1 MAGVPEDFQRRIMR
15 IRSWRRSLSVP
26 TENRSAAIRREMPW
40 ARERTETGVQ
50 TSRAT
55 GQAAAR
61 IQTAQ
66 VRAQAG
72 PGQRAGQRPSRAI
85 GTRPRGPEKQPGNR
99 SGRHRFRTGCRGR
112 ISFSRRLQHYF
123 RLGGAERAGKGE
135 HRRSQIPAHGY
146 SVQLPGI

>member
-1 MAGVPEDFQRRIMR
+1 MDLRTGKNGMMADTEPESRRYGQAPGQAEAGAEQRIMAGVPEDFQRRIMR

-66 VRAQAG
+66 VRAQAARARERAAAV
-72 PGQRAGQRPSRAI
+72 PG
-85 GTRPRGPEKQPGNR
+85 
-99 SGRHRFRTGCRGR
+99 HRDQTARTGKTAGE
-112 ISFSRRLQHYF
+112 Q
-123 RLGGAERAGKGE
+123 ERQTQVPG
-135 HRRSQIPAHGY
+135 P
-146 SVQLPGI
+146 VQRKNIF